1 MDFSAL
7 LAKEIAKKRAEAGEG
22 AQSKQI
28 NRGQL
33 AKQQEQEY
41 WREQEEA
48 RQRKEQREKRK
59 REQEEQERE
68 ELRIKREKLRK
79 RSAKNDDS
87 NAGTDSDSP
96 VPVKEV
102 IDELRQ
108 LSEPVTLFGES
119 DNDRFKRL
127 QKIKRRKEIE
137 RIRAE
142 EKKREEGV
150 EFEIDPQDIR
160 DNVEKVNLQVRA
172 YLRYLLALWKEVLE
186 RNMAKDD
193 DSDGGLEILH
203 QTEDEVEILLNRM
216 RDKKLEPTVVTSVS
230 TMLHYIQQKNYRLAN
245 DSYIKMSIGTAAWP
259 VGIVSVGLH
268 DRAPEERFSGGNDD
282 AQIMKDESTRRW
294 LTAVKRLLT
303 FAEKNKLA

>member
-7 LAKEIAKKRAEAGEG
+7 LAKEIAKKKAEAGEG
-22 AQSKQI
+22 QAKQI

-33 AKQQEQEY
+33 AKQKEEQY

-48 RQRKEQREKRK
+48 RVKKEQREKRK
-59 REQEEQERE
+59 REEEEKERE

-79 RSAKNDDS
+79 RSAKNDDNDAS
-87 NAGTDSDSP
+87 NSSDPP
-96 VPVKEV
+96 VPAKEV
-102 IDELRQ
+102 VDELRQ
-108 LSEPVTLFGES
+108 LGEPVTLFGES
-119 DNDRFKRL
+119 DSDRFKRL

-142 EKKREEGV
+142 EKEREEGV
-150 EFEIDPQDIR
+150 EFEIDPKDIR

-186 RNMAKDD
+186 RNMAKED
-193 DSDGGLEILH
+193 DSDEGLEILH
-203 QTEDEVEILLNRM
+203 QTEDEVDILLNRM
-216 RDKKLEPTVVTSVS
+216 RDKKLEPGVVTSVS
-230 TMLHYIQQKNYRLAN
+230 TLLHYIQQKNYRLAN

-294 LTAVKRLLT
+294 LTAIKRLLT

>member
-7 LAKEIAKKRAEAGEG
+7 LAKEIAKKKAEAGEG
-22 AQSKQI
+22 QAKQI

-33 AKQQEQEY
+33 AKQKEEQY

-48 RQRKEQREKRK
+48 RVKKEQREKRK
-59 REQEEQERE
+59 REEEEKERE
-68 ELRIKREKLRK
+68 ELRSKREKLRK
-79 RSAKNDDS
+79 RSAKNDDNDAS
-87 NAGTDSDSP
+87 NSSDPP
-96 VPVKEV
+96 VPAKDV

-108 LSEPVTLFGES
+108 LGEPVTLFGES
-119 DNDRFKRL
+119 DSGRFKRL

-142 EKKREEGV
+142 EKDREEGV
-150 EFEIDPQDIR
+150 EFEIDPKDIR

-186 RNMAKDD
+186 RNMAKED
-193 DSDGGLEILH
+193 DSDEGLEILH
-203 QTEDEVEILLNRM
+203 QTEDEVDILLNRM
-216 RDKKLEPTVVTSVS
+216 RDKKLEPRVVTSVS
-230 TMLHYIQQKNYRLAN
+230 TLLHYIQQKNYRLAN

-294 LTAVKRLLT
+294 LTAIKRLLT